1 MKKNNKKKYFLIT
14 GLILILLVLIF
25 GILYYV
31 NNSKNNYSFAEKNWI
46 NSNVSDVKKVNV
58 QSNLPI
64 FSENGEG
71 VFYDYLREM
80 EKDTGLT
87 FNITVSTDG
96 NSADA
101 YKLLNKNDVSKN
113 DLVFYTDH
121 YVLISKLDNQITDL
135 STISNQVIGTIS
147 TDKDYISDY
156 LKSYSLSFQG
166 YGDFETIDES
176 MNDTI
181 IYAIVPMYK
190 YMTDIVYNKYNIV
203 YHIEGLHSHYV
214 LSTPDSN
221 EDILSSVFKKF
232 YNKWEDNIYSSINK
246 HFLSLYYKSYK
257 LSELEKETIT
267 GDDLLV
273 GYIDNMPFEG
283 KINNSF
289 SGVTNQYLSL
299 FADMTGATYKYIKYT
314 DVQKLNE
321 ALNQKK
327 VDLVLN
333 YYNISNSN
341 YKSSV
346 GLGNINYV
354 IITHQDNVIPVE
366 SLESIKD
373 DNIKMVDKTRLF
385 NFIREKQ
392 IEVHVFN
399 NYEELFKSLNNK
411 DVIVMEKST
420 FDFYKN
426 SKLKNYVIKYIGMSD
441 VSNNFLLNNDNKVL
455 NDMFNFY
462 LTTLGNKSVHNMA
475 VSSSLH
481 DVNANIIIQFVISNI
496 TYILVLVLAIAFL
509 LFKFNKKVKVTK
521 KIKKEDK
528 MMYLDVMTNLK
539 NRNYLN
545 DNLNYW
551 ESNKIYPQAIV
562 VVDLNSIS
570 TINDTKGHEEGDKQI
585 KGAAGILI
593 KTQRENSEIIRTDGN
608 EFLVYLVGY
617 EEKQIVTYVNKLL
630 KEFKNLPYEYGASVG
645 YSMINAESTTIDDAI
660 NEALIMMRKNKGE

>member
-1 MKKNNKKKYFLIT
+1 MRRKNNKKYFLVI
-14 GLILILLVLIF
+14 GLVLILLVLVF

-31 NNSKNNYSFAEKNWI
+31 NNSESSYSFSEKSWI
-46 NSNVSDVKKVNV
+46 NNNVNERKAVNI
-58 QSNLPI
+58 QGSLPI

-80 EKDTGLT
+80 ERDTGLT
-87 FNITVSTDG
+87 FNISVST
-96 NSADA
+96 NEAD
-101 YKLLNKNDVSKN
+101 YNLLNKNDVGKN

-121 YVLISKLDNQITDL
+121 FVVISKSDKQLVDL
-135 STISNQVIGTIS
+135 SNIKDQLIGVI
-147 TDKDYISDY
+147 KDDMDY
-156 LKSYSLSFQG
+156 VSEYLGDYEFNFQD
-166 YGDFETIDES
+166 YDDFKKLDEEVNHS
-176 MNDTI
+176 I
-181 IYAIVPMYK
+181 LYAIVPMYK

-214 LSTPDSN
+214 LSKPDNN
-221 EDILSSVFKKF
+221 EDVLSSVFNKF
-232 YNKWEDNIYSSINK
+232 YNKWEDEIYTSINK
-246 HFLSLYYKSYK
+246 HFLTLYYKANN
-257 LSELEKETIT
+257 LSELERETVV

-273 GYIDNMPFEG
+273 GYVENMPFEG
-283 KINNSF
+283 KINNHF
-289 SGVTNQYLSL
+289 SGVTNEYLSL
-299 FADMTGATYKYIKYT
+299 FADMTGATYKFIKYS
-314 DVQKLNE
+314 DSDSMNN
-321 ALNQKK
+321 ALNSKK

-333 YYNISNSN
+333 YYNISNPN
-341 YKSSV
+341 YFSSV

-354 IITHQDNVIPVE
+354 IITHQDNFIPVE

-373 DNIKMVDKTRLF
+373 DSIKMVNNTNLF
-385 NFIREKQ
+385 RYISGKDIDVRAFD
-392 IEVHVFN
+392 
-399 NYEELFKSLNNK
+399 NYSELFKALNSK
-411 DVIVMEKST
+411 DVLVMEKST

-426 SKLKNYVIKYIGMSD
+426 SKLKDYVIKYIGVSD
-441 VSNNFLLNNDNKVL
+441 VSNSFLLNSDNKVL

-462 LTTLGNKSVHNMA
+462 LTTLGNKSMHNMA
-475 VSSSLH
+475 VRDSLH
-481 DVNANIIIQFVISNI
+481 DMSANMIIQFIVGNI
-496 TYILVLVLAIAFL
+496 TYIVILALAVAFL

-521 KIKKEDK
+521 KIRKEDK

-585 KGAAGILI
+585 KGAASILI

-608 EFLVYLVGY
+608 EFLIYLVGY